1 MFYIITYLRNL
12 DDVDD
17 GHGDVDVDGDVH
29 VVDLVKTEWSNLLVV
44 IVLENTLHFS
54 MQIHLILDDLIYD
67 NHWHLHKDKLAV
79 IFIALI
85 NAV

>member
-44 IVLENTLHFS
+44 IVLENTLHFR
-54 MQIHLILDDLIYD
+54 MQIHFILDNLIL
-67 NHWHLHKDKLAV
+67 
-79 IFIALI
+79 
-85 NAV
+85 

>member
-17 GHGDVDVDGDVH
+17 GHGDVDVDWDVY

-44 IVLENTLHFS
+44 IVLENTLHLGCKY
-54 MQIHLILDDLIYD
+54 I
-67 NHWHLHKDKLAV
+67 
-79 IFIALI
+79 
-85 NAV
+85 